1 MKKRIS
7 DSVYAETEPKRH
19 RCEVNHVSKQSGEWI
34 KEFLR
39 MVEKRRGFDAYR
51 DLRNDVLKVWKK

>member
-1 MKKRIS
+1 MSHNS
-7 DSVYAETEPKRH
+7 DETEKFRAE
-19 RCEVNHVSKQSGEWI
+19 CEARFVAGHNSAWI